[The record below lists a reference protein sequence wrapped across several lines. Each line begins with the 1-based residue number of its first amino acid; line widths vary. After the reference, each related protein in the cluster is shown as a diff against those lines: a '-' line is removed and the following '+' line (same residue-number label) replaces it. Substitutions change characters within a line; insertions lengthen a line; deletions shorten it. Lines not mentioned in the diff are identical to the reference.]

1 MMLGMLW
8 WIWRRRW
15 PLSDDFS
22 RTQLRQAQDALV
34 TAERLR
40 AAAEGEYRL
49 VVSQLAE
56 IARSLLPAEWNG
68 LRREHPEAA
77 SWPPH
82 QLAGWVVETGRRK
95 LNRLEMLTQG
105 DLAEELETL
114 THQCDELSAQLSQAR
129 DTLITLEAGYRAA
142 QEQLQARDVELAY
155 LRSEVVAHR
164 EREKASSEAPAAAM
178 ITAFAEAD
186 LAAWQASAA
195 FERDR
200 DALHAIGRHGFCLRA
215 EVAKAIGIADATSGT
230 ARQVFESL
238 SALDLLE
245 QERPRPE
252 RAGQTPYF
260 LRLTAR
266 GQDVYQALL
275 GEEPVESAYDRL
287 LARHKSAE
295 HVLLNLQARDVLL
308 AAGAA
313 SVDLYP
319 HPVSLPNGGTFD
331 VDLVAVFGDKPLY
344 VEAERGSAPK
354 KRPQK
359 WTNYATVTKDFYIVV
374 PNTKAKSR
382 LISETD
388 RWASEH
394 PGAAKGVTRYVC
406 LLPDFDGQTLWQ
418 MVTPLSGRGR
428 K

>member
-1 MMLGMLW
+1 
-8 WIWRRRW
+8 
-15 PLSDDFS
+15 LSDDFL

-40 AAAEGEYRL
+40 TAAEAEYRL
-49 VVSQLAE
+49 AVSKLGE
-56 IARSLLPAEWNG
+56 IARSLLPAEWNA

-77 SWPPH
+77 SWPP
-82 QLAGWVVETGRRK
+82 QRLADWVVETGRRK

-105 DLAEELETL
+105 DLAEEVETL
-114 THQCDELSAQLSQAR
+114 ACERDELAAQLRQAQ
-129 DTLITLEAGYRAA
+129 DTLATLEAGYRTA
-142 QEQLQARDVELAY
+142 QEQLQARDVELAH

-164 EREKASSEAPAAAM
+164 EREKTAPETPPAAAM
-178 ITAFAEAD
+178 VTAFADAD

-195 FERDR
+195 FKRDR
-200 DALHAIGRHGFCLRA
+200 DALHAIGRYGFCLRA

-230 ARQVFESL
+230 ARQIFENL
-238 SALDLLE
+238 NELNLLE
-245 QERPRPE
+245 QKRPKSE

-266 GQDVYQALL
+266 GQEVYRALF
-275 GEEPVESAYDRL
+275 GEEPVESEYDRL

-295 HVLLNLQARDVLL
+295 HVLLNLQARDALQ
-308 AAGAA
+308 AAGAE

-331 VDLVAVFGDKPLY
+331 VDMVAVFDGKPLY
-344 VEAERGSAPK
+344 VEAERGSAQK

-359 WTNYATVTKDFYIVV
+359 WTNYAAVTKDFYIVV

-388 RWASEH
+388 RWACEN
-394 PGAAKGVTRYVC
+394 PGAAQGVTRHVC
-406 LLPDFDGQTLWQ
+406 LLPAFDGQTLWQ

-428 K
+428 R

>member
-1 MMLGMLW
+1 M
-8 WIWRRRW
+8 
-15 PLSDDFS
+15 SDDFL

-40 AAAEGEYRL
+40 AAAEAEYRAA
-49 VVSQLAE
+49 VSRLGE
-56 IARSLLPAEWNG
+56 IARSLLPAEWNA
-68 LRREHPEAA
+68 LRREHPDAA
-77 SWPPH
+77 AWPS
-82 QLAGWVVETGRRK
+82 QKLAEWVVETGRRK

-105 DLAEELETL
+105 DLAEELEAL
-114 THQCDELSAQLSQAR
+114 TQERDELAAQLGQAR
-129 DTLITLEAGYRAA
+129 DTLAALESGYRTA
-142 QEQLQARDVELAY
+142 QEQVQARDVELAR
-155 LRSEVVAHR
+155 LRSDVVSLR
-164 EREKASSEAPAAAM
+164 ERSVAPERATAAAM
-178 ITAFAEAD
+178 VTAFADAD
-186 LAAWQASAA
+186 LAAWQASAS

-200 DALHAIGRHGFCLRA
+200 GALHAIGRYGFCLRA
-215 EVAKAIGIADATSGT
+215 DVAKAIGVADATSGT
-230 ARQVFESL
+230 ARQIFDNLV
-238 SALDLLE
+238 ALDLLE
-245 QERPRPE
+245 QERPRSE
-252 RAGQTPYF
+252 RAGQAPYF

-266 GQDVYQALL
+266 GQEVYRALF
-275 GEEPVESAYDRL
+275 GQEPVESEYDRL

-295 HVLLNLQARDVLL
+295 HVLLNLQARDVLR
-308 AAGAA
+308 AGGAK

-331 VDLVAVFGDKPLY
+331 VDLVAVFDGKPLY
-344 VEAERGSAPK
+344 VEAERGSAQK

-388 RWASEH
+388 RWACEN
-394 PGAAKGVTRYVC
+394 PAAAQGVTRHVC

-418 MVTPLSGRGR
+418 MVTPLSRRGR